1 MNRIMAFWKYD
12 MYPYLLWGEVVEF
25 KAKGSIVAKGY
36 EPMAFMPEFILEYE
50 EGLKL
55 SVRLETLRKNYNAQ
69 KKSLLKTYQDLAT
82 EVVSKCI
89 GGK

>member
-36 EPMAFMPEFILEYE
+36 ELYNFAPE
-50 EGLKL
+50 
-55 SVRLETLRKNYNAQ
+55 
-69 KKSLLKTYQDLAT
+69 
-82 EVVSKCI
+82 
-89 GGK
+89 